1 MTNPLQIMPERGS
14 KMRKGP
20 KSAAVLAVMVITVF
34 ALYYYL
40 VNKVERQ
47 TPETETTAVQDV
59 LLKNLETDYP
69 PTVREVVKYYNE
81 IMSCYYSE
89 NPTEEELQ
97 KLAAKAMEL
106 YDAELVNYQ
115 EDDLY
120 IQDLKAEIASFTAA
134 DTVLSHVALSAST
147 AVDYYTYN
155 GRECAQIR
163 CIYTMRQK
171 TNLMT
176 IKEIYV
182 LRKDDGGRWK
192 ILGWTP
198 AEDEAEAAQ

>member
-1 MTNPLQIMPERGS
+1 M
-14 KMRKGP
+14 MRKGP

-40 VNKVERQ
+40 VNKVERSS
-47 TPETETTAVQDV
+47 PEVETTAIQDV
-59 LLKNLETDYP
+59 LLRNLETDYP
-69 PTVREVVKYYNE
+69 ATVREVIKYYNE

-89 NPTEEELQ
+89 SPTDAEL
-97 KLAAKAMEL
+97 KELADKALEL
-106 YDAELVNYQ
+106 YDTELVNFQSEEMY
-115 EDDLY
+115 LAN
-120 IQDLKAEIASFTAA
+120 LKTEIAGFASSG
-134 DTVLSHVALSAST
+134 TVLSHVALSSST

-171 TNLMT
+171 TSLMT

-182 LRKDDGGRWK
+182 LRKDDNGRWK

-198 AEDEAEAAQ
+198 AEDETAE

>member
-1 MTNPLQIMPERGS
+1 
-14 KMRKGP
+14 MRKGP
-20 KSAAVLAVMVITVF
+20 KSAAVLAVMLITVF

-69 PTVREVVKYYNE
+69 PTVREVIKYYNE

-89 NPTEEELQ
+89 NPTDEELE

-106 YDAELVNYQ
+106 YDAELANYQ
-115 EDDLY
+115 AGDLY
-120 IQDLKAEIASFTAA
+120 LQDLKTEIASFAA
-134 DTVLSHVALSAST
+134 SGTVLSHVALSAST

-176 IKEIYV
+176 VKEIYV

-198 AEDEAEAAQ
+198 AEDNTEQAG

>member
-1 MTNPLQIMPERGS
+1 M
-14 KMRKGP
+14 MRKGP

-40 VNKVERQ
+40 VNKVERSS
-47 TPETETTAVQDV
+47 PEVETTAIQDV
-59 LLKNLETDYP
+59 LLRNLETDYP
-69 PTVREVVKYYNE
+69 ATVREVIKYYNE

-89 NPTEEELQ
+89 SPTDEEL
-97 KLAAKAMEL
+97 KDLADKALEL
-106 YDAELVNYQ
+106 YDTELVNFQSEEMY
-115 EDDLY
+115 LA
-120 IQDLKAEIASFTAA
+120 DLKTEIAGFASSG
-134 DTVLSHVALSAST
+134 TVLSHVALSSST
-147 AVDYYTYN
+147 AVDYFTYN

-171 TNLMT
+171 TSMMT

-182 LRKDDGGRWK
+182 LRKDDNGRWK

-198 AEDEAEAAQ
+198 AEDETTE

>member
-1 MTNPLQIMPERGS
+1 
-14 KMRKGP
+14 MRKGP

-40 VNKVERQ
+40 VNKVERSD
-47 TPETETTAVQDV
+47 PEVETSAVEDV

-69 PTVREVVKYYNE
+69 ATVREVIKYYNE

-89 NPTEEELQ
+89 NPTDEELK
-97 KLAAKAMEL
+97 KLADKAIEL
-106 YDAELVNYQ
+106 YDAELVDYQ
-115 EDDLY
+115 SEEMY
-120 IQDLKAEIASFTAA
+120 IEDLKAEIAAFAA
-134 DTVLSHVALSAST
+134 SDTVLSHMALSSST

-171 TNLMT
+171 TGLMT
-176 IKEIYV
+176 IKEVYV
-182 LRKDDGGRWK
+182 LRKDDSGRWK

-198 AEDEAEAAQ
+198 AEDKTEAME

>member
-1 MTNPLQIMPERGS
+1 MAGRFL
-14 KMRKGP
+14 MRKGP

-40 VNKVERQ
+40 VNKVEWSD
-47 TPETETTAVQDV
+47 PEVETSAVEDV

-69 PTVREVVKYYNE
+69 ATVREVIKYYNE
-81 IMSCYYSE
+81 IMSCYYGE
-89 NPTEEELQ
+89 NPTDEELK
-97 KLAAKAMEL
+97 KLADKAMEL
-106 YDAELVNYQ
+106 YDAELVDYQ
-115 EDDLY
+115 SEEMY
-120 IQDLKAEIASFTAA
+120 IEDLKAEIAAFAA
-134 DTVLSHVALSAST
+134 SDTVLSHVALSSST

-171 TNLMT
+171 TGLMT
-176 IKEIYV
+176 IKEVYV
-182 LRKDDGGRWK
+182 LRKDDSGRWK

-198 AEDEAEAAQ
+198 AEDKTEAME

>member
-1 MTNPLQIMPERGS
+1 
-14 KMRKGP
+14 MRKGP

-40 VNKVERQ
+40 VNKVERSD
-47 TPETETTAVQDV
+47 PEVETSAVEDV

-69 PTVREVVKYYNE
+69 ATVREVIKYYNE

-89 NPTEEELQ
+89 NPTDEELK
-97 KLAAKAMEL
+97 KLADKAIEL
-106 YDAELVNYQ
+106 YDAELVDYQ
-115 EDDLY
+115 SEEMY
-120 IQDLKAEIASFTAA
+120 IEDLKAEIAAFAA
-134 DTVLSHVALSAST
+134 SDTVLSHVALSSST

-171 TNLMT
+171 TGLMT
-176 IKEIYV
+176 IKEVYV
-182 LRKDDGGRWK
+182 LRKDDSGRWK

-198 AEDEAEAAQ
+198 AEDKTEAME

>member
-1 MTNPLQIMPERGS
+1 
-14 KMRKGP
+14 MRKGP

-40 VNKVERQ
+40 VNKVERSD
-47 TPETETTAVQDV
+47 PEVETSAVEDV

-69 PTVREVVKYYNE
+69 ATVREVIKYYNE

-89 NPTEEELQ
+89 NPTDEELK
-97 KLAAKAMEL
+97 KLADKAMEL
-106 YDAELVNYQ
+106 YDAELVDYQ
-115 EDDLY
+115 SEEMY
-120 IQDLKAEIASFTAA
+120 IEDLKAEIAAFAA
-134 DTVLSHVALSAST
+134 SDTVLSHMALSSST

-171 TNLMT
+171 TGLMT
-176 IKEIYV
+176 IKEVYV
-182 LRKDDGGRWK
+182 LRKDDSGRWK

-198 AEDEAEAAQ
+198 AEDKTEAME

>member
-1 MTNPLQIMPERGS
+1 
-14 KMRKGP
+14 MRKGP

-40 VNKVERQ
+40 VNKVERSS
-47 TPETETTAVQDV
+47 PEVETTAIQDV
-59 LLKNLETDYP
+59 LLRNLETDYP
-69 PTVREVVKYYNE
+69 ATVREVIKYYNE

-89 NPTEEELQ
+89 SPTDEEL
-97 KLAAKAMEL
+97 KDLADKALEL
-106 YDAELVNYQ
+106 YDTELVNFQSEEMY
-115 EDDLY
+115 LA
-120 IQDLKAEIASFTAA
+120 DLKTEIAGFASSG
-134 DTVLSHVALSAST
+134 TVLSHVALSSST
-147 AVDYYTYN
+147 AVDYFTYN

-171 TNLMT
+171 TSPMT

-182 LRKDDGGRWK
+182 LRKDDNGRWK

-198 AEDEAEAAQ
+198 AEDETTE

>member
-1 MTNPLQIMPERGS
+1 
-14 KMRKGP
+14 MRRGP

-40 VNKVERQ
+40 VNKVERSS
-47 TPETETTAVQDV
+47 PEVETTAVQDV

-69 PTVREVVKYYNE
+69 PTVREVIKYYNE

-89 NPTEEELQ
+89 NPTDEEVR
-97 KLAAKAMEL
+97 KLADKAMEL
-106 YDAELVNYQ
+106 YDAELVDYQ
-115 EDDLY
+115 DEEMY
-120 IQDLKAEIASFTAA
+120 ISDLKAEMASFAA
-134 DTVLSHVALSAST
+134 SETVLSHVALSSST
-147 AVDYYTYN
+147 AVDYYSHN
-155 GRECAQIR
+155 GRDCAQIR

-171 TNLMT
+171 TNLVT

-182 LRKDDGGRWK
+182 LRKDDEGRWK

-198 AEDEAEAAQ
+198 AEDETEAAG

>member
-1 MTNPLQIMPERGS
+1 MAGRFL
-14 KMRKGP
+14 MRKGP

-40 VNKVERQ
+40 VNKVERSD
-47 TPETETTAVQDV
+47 PEVETSAVEDV

-69 PTVREVVKYYNE
+69 ATVREVIKYYNE
-81 IMSCYYSE
+81 IMSCYYGE
-89 NPTEEELQ
+89 NPTDEELK
-97 KLAAKAMEL
+97 KLADKAMEL
-106 YDAELVNYQ
+106 YDAELVDYQ
-115 EDDLY
+115 SGEIY
-120 IQDLKAEIASFTAA
+120 IEDLKAEIAAFAA
-134 DTVLSHVALSAST
+134 SDTVLSHVALSSST

-171 TNLMT
+171 TGLMT
-176 IKEIYV
+176 IKEVYV
-182 LRKDDGGRWK
+182 LRKDDSGRWK

-198 AEDEAEAAQ
+198 AEDKTEAME

>member
-1 MTNPLQIMPERGS
+1 
-14 KMRKGP
+14 MRKGP

-40 VNKVERQ
+40 VNKVERSD
-47 TPETETTAVQDV
+47 PETETTAVQDV
-59 LLKNLETDYP
+59 LLRNLEKDYP
-69 PTVREVVKYYNE
+69 PTVREVIKYYNE

-89 NPTEEELQ
+89 KPSETELQ
-97 KLAAKAMEL
+97 ELADKALEL
-106 YDAELVNYQ
+106 CDTELVNYQ
-115 EDDLY
+115 SKELY
-120 IQDLKAEIASFTAA
+120 MEDLKAEIASFEAA
-134 DTVLSHVALSAST
+134 ETVLSHVALSSST
-147 AVDYYTYN
+147 AVDYYTYQ

-176 IKEIYV
+176 IKEVYV
-182 LRKDDGGRWK
+182 LRKDDAGRWK

-198 AEDEAEAAQ
+198 AEDKTEEAG

>member
-1 MTNPLQIMPERGS
+1 
-14 KMRKGP
+14 MRKGP

-40 VNKVERQ
+40 VNKVERSS
-47 TPETETTAVQDV
+47 PEVETTAVQDV
-59 LLKNLETDYP
+59 LLRNLETDYP
-69 PTVREVVKYYNE
+69 PTVREVIKYYNE
-81 IMSCYYSE
+81 IMNCYYAE
-89 NPTEEELQ
+89 KPTDEELK
-97 KLAAKAMEL
+97 KLAEKAMEL
-106 YDAELVNYQ
+106 YDAELVNFQ
-115 EDDLY
+115 DEELY
-120 IQDLKAEIASFTAA
+120 IEDLKAEIATFAAA
-134 DTVLSHVALSAST
+134 DTVLSHVALSSST

-171 TNLMT
+171 TQLMT

-182 LRKDDGGRWK
+182 LRKDDSGKWK

-198 AEDEAEAAQ
+198 AEDQTESAE

>member
-1 MTNPLQIMPERGS
+1 
-14 KMRKGP
+14 MRRGP
-20 KSAAVLAVMVITVF
+20 KSAAVLAVMLITVF

-40 VNKVERQ
+40 VNKVERR

-59 LLKNLETDYP
+59 LLKNLENDYP
-69 PTVREVVKYYNE
+69 PTVREVIKYYNE

-89 NPTEEELQ
+89 DPSDEELQ

-115 EDDLY
+115 EDDIYL
-120 IQDLKAEIASFTAA
+120 QNLKTEIAGFAA
-134 DTVLSHVALSAST
+134 SGTVLSHVALPAST

-155 GRECAQIR
+155 GRECAQII

-171 TNLMT
+171 TTLKT

-182 LRKDDGGRWK
+182 LRKDDSGRWK
-192 ILGWTP
+192 ILGWTS
-198 AEDEAEAAQ
+198 AEDAEEAAQ

>member
-1 MTNPLQIMPERGS
+1 M
-14 KMRKGP
+14 MRKGP

-40 VNKVERQ
+40 VNKVERSS
-47 TPETETTAVQDV
+47 PEVETTAIQDV
-59 LLKNLETDYP
+59 LLRNLETDYP
-69 PTVREVVKYYNE
+69 ATVREVIKYYNE

-89 NPTEEELQ
+89 SPTDAEL
-97 KLAAKAMEL
+97 KDLADKALEL
-106 YDAELVNYQ
+106 YDTELVNFQSEEMY
-115 EDDLY
+115 LA
-120 IQDLKAEIASFTAA
+120 DLKTEIAGFASSG
-134 DTVLSHVALSAST
+134 TVLSHVALASST
-147 AVDYYTYN
+147 AVDYFTYN

-171 TNLMT
+171 TSLVT

-182 LRKDDGGRWK
+182 LRKDDSGRWK

-198 AEDEAEAAQ
+198 AEDETTE